1 MIQGPLKE
9 LYIESITESGINPY
23 SFHHI
28 FQAKKSL
35 RISWKVNYW
44 WKNVNSVHMTQKHNL
59 YGI

>member
-44 WKNVNSVHMTQKHNL
+44 WKNVKLCTHDSKT
-59 YGI
+59 